1 MQFLDCLG
9 VGQWTL
15 SLVAT
20 IFIHIFHPQFL
31 PTAHSVSQPRQ
42 HPEVISEP
50 ETWKTLDGRLQAVLD
65 WALGVADDW
74 KAWRMGEECGGG
86 SISLGVP
93 PK

>member
-1 MQFLDCLG
+1 
-9 VGQWTL
+9 
-15 SLVAT
+15 
-20 IFIHIFHPQFL
+20 
-31 PTAHSVSQPRQ
+31 
-42 HPEVISEP
+42 VISEP

-65 WALGVADDW
+65 WALSVADDW